1 MSTTLSHK
9 VFKII
14 PKIFVP
20 VVTILGTFF
29 LCSIV
34 MWATGIDA
42 INAWCVMFKGAV
54 GSSKGFCTTLV
65 KSTPLMIIGTGMAVA
80 FRCSLFSIGA
90 DGQMYMGGLFA
101 TIIGT
106 MDLQIPVWLHLT
118 IALLAGFIAGAIWA
132 IVPGYLKA
140 KHQTNIIITTI
151 LLNYIAL
158 HTIDMMVYG
167 PLRADKSSS
176 VSLPESLSV
185 VHRLPSFIPGY
196 RLHVGFL
203 IAMAMVILVYILLF
217 KTAIGIEMRFI
228 GPSPEASRTI
238 GVPLMKRVLL
248 AMTISGGLAGLAG
261 AIEILAVQY
270 KLRSGFVGNL
280 GYTGIAVALLGGN
293 NPLGVLGGSLFFGIL
308 RNGSSHM
315 QSKAGIPLA
324 ITSVVEG
331 VTILFIVI
339 STAVING
346 NNHISRWIRK
356 NQFLVAGG
364 VK

>member
-1 MSTTLSHK
+1 
-9 VFKII
+9 
-14 PKIFVP
+14 
-20 VVTILGTFF
+20 
-29 LCSIV
+29 
-34 MWATGIDA
+34 
-42 INAWCVMFKGAV
+42 
-54 GSSKGFCTTLV
+54 
-65 KSTPLMIIGTGMAVA
+65 
-80 FRCSLFSIGA
+80 
-90 DGQMYMGGLFA
+90 
-101 TIIGT
+101 
-106 MDLQIPVWLHLT
+106 
-118 IALLAGFIAGAIWA
+118 
-132 IVPGYLKA
+132 
-140 KHQTNIIITTI
+140 
-151 LLNYIAL
+151 
-158 HTIDMMVYG
+158 
-167 PLRADKSSS
+167 
-176 VSLPESLSV
+176 
-185 VHRLPSFIPGY
+185 
-196 RLHVGFL
+196 
-203 IAMAMVILVYILLF
+203 
-217 KTAIGIEMRFI
+217 MRFI